1 MYDITKT
8 RMLLTTAVF
17 AAVAALYACGANA
30 MPLHEGGSGLTRVAK
45 TTAMP
50 PTIPDI
56 SLTGGSALAR
66 VAKTT
71 AMPPTI
77 PDISAA
83 ERPSWRGKGGKGEE
97 TGGAANPLQ
106 GTGVARRD
114 NQLDPAIATAMA
126 SRTAKT
132 AQASIGIAVKAAEL
146 NRPCSP
152 QESRASC

>member
-1 MYDITKT
+1 
-8 RMLLTTAVF
+8 
-17 AAVAALYACGANA
+17 
-30 MPLHEGGSGLTRVAK
+30 
-45 TTAMP
+45 MP

-77 PDISAA
+77 PDISLTGQP
-83 ERPSWRGKGGKGEE
+83 PSWRGKGGKGEE
-97 TGGAANPLQ
+97 SGGATNPLQ
-106 GTGVARRD
+106 RTGVAQRD
-114 NQLDPAIATAMA
+114 HQLDTAIATAMA
-126 SRTAKT
+126 NRTAKT